1 MIQRILI
8 VQTAFI
14 GDVILITPL
23 IRATKELYPNALIDA
38 LVVPAAAR
46 LLQNNPHLN
55 RVLSYPKRLSPFK
68 SMLQMVARIKRERY
82 DLAISPHSSGRT
94 HLLLYL
100 SRIPI
105 RVGFDRGT
113 LPFLLTLKTP
123 HPRGMHKIAKNLSL
137 LKLLSNKEFSMQSEL
152 FPAVEDKQFVTA
164 LLQEVAKLRLVAI
177 APGSV
182 WATKCW
188 PQEYYAQ
195 LAAGLLQHGF
205 AIVLIGGNEDKPKCD
220 AIATMLGSSQVVNLA
235 GKTDLLQSAAA
246 IERCEAMI
254 CNDSGAL
261 HLANAVQTRVFAFFG
276 PTVQRIGYYP
286 YREGDK
292 VFEISLECRPCSSH
306 GPQKCPLKHHHCMR
320 QITPEQALKSILEA
334 LGEA

>member
-1 MIQRILI
+1 MI

-23 IRATKELYPNALIDA
+23 IRATKELYPDAAIDA
-38 LVVPAAAR
+38 LVVPAAAK
-46 LLQNNPHLN
+46 LLQNNPHL
-55 RVLSYPKRLSPFK
+55 RQVLSFSKRLSPLR
-68 SMLQMVARIKRERY
+68 SMLQMIQDLKKQDY
-82 DLAISPHSSGRT
+82 DLAISPHSSART

-100 SRIPI
+100 AKIPI
-105 RVGFDRGT
+105 RVGFDRGN

-137 LKLLSNKEFSMQSEL
+137 LKLLSPQEFSMQSEL
-152 FPAVEDKQFVTA
+152 FPSAEDTQKA
-164 LLQEVAKLRLVAI
+164 AELLKPIAHRRIIAI

-188 PQEYYAQ
+188 PLEYYTQ
-195 LAAGLLQHGF
+195 LAEGLLKHNF
-205 AIVLIGGNEDKPKCD
+205 ALVLIGGNEDQNRGKEIETKLKNPS
-220 AIATMLGSSQVVNLA
+220 LVNLA

-246 IERCEAMI
+246 IQKCEAMI

-261 HLANAVQTRVFAFFG
+261 HLANAMQTRVFAFFG

-286 YREGDK
+286 FREGDI
-292 VFEISLECRPCSSH
+292 VFETELKCRPCSSH
-306 GPQKCPLKHHHCMR
+306 GPQKCPLKHHNCMR
-320 QITPEQALKSILEA
+320 LLKPEQALNTILDT
-334 LGEA
+334 LGAP